1 MNNIKILWKYIILLF
16 AVCMIACSDDDN
28 NGGGENPGGPEE
40 PTIDFEVKPGMDLVG
55 KVLDGTTPL
64 ANILVSDG
72 YTITQTDANG
82 IYQMKKNDLAKF
94 AFVIIPEDCEVPT
107 KGRIP
112 AFYKKIDKE
121 LNMNLASF
129 SLKKI
134 TKVSDF
140 TLVAV
145 ADPQPSDFFEMER
158 FNRETIVDINK
169 HAQTVSGPVYGIT
182 VGDLV
187 WDRMDLFGQYTN
199 AVNKLSF
206 PMFSVIGNHDH
217 NQNIINDDY
226 TASAEYEEHFGPTYY
241 SYNIGDCHFVVLDD
255 VYYTD
260 RDNYEGYITE
270 EQLKWLEEDLKH
282 VSKDKM
288 IILGTHIPTKRRATS
303 TAVTNNQALYDLLAG
318 YKVRIISGHTHY
330 NFTTTISAD
339 IEENTLGA
347 AFGAFWSGDICP
359 DGSPNGYA
367 VYEIKGNKINNW
379 YYKGTGQDASYQLKL
394 YAPITDNIENLPED
408 IKYSVI
414 ANIWSWN
421 TGWSV
426 KVFEDDVEKGD
437 MIKYR
442 NYDPLAYDLLLG
454 PDKPKRHPI
463 AAEPVLTDHLFY
475 YKPKN
480 TTWQTIRV
488 EATDLYG
495 TKHIQSID
503 NPGYEIEDTK
513 DENPIGFVFFEDDF
527 EWTKVESTSANSKLG
542 LAMPYAIPMATVDRE
557 EIRMDYDNT
566 KAFQYYPGL
575 YDAKQN
581 SGWTVASSA
590 VRVYVAYGCLKTG
603 TTATGKNK
611 ADGILISPKFSGIT
625 EGAKVNLKV
634 TFQASIYMNASPS
647 VDPNSFITVSIPAGT
662 PGTIDDETSKSKSF
676 TLSKYPPETDEF
688 TFIVHDA
695 TSDTQI
701 YFRSPDKGEDL
712 SGEITGTNN
721 QRAYYKY
728 FKVEKTN

>member
-1 MNNIKILWKYIILLF
+1 MIDIKIFWKYIILLF

-28 NGGGENPGGPEE
+28 DNNGPEGPKE

-94 AFVIIPEDCEVPT
+94 AFVIVPEDCEIPT
-107 KGRIP
+107 NGNIP
-112 AFYKKIDKE
+112 AFYKKIDHD
-121 LNMNLASF
+121 LQTNLASF
-129 SLKKI
+129 TLKKAS
-134 TKVSDF
+134 KVSDF

-169 HAQTVSGPVYGIT
+169 HTQGISGPIYGIA

-187 WDRMDLFGQYTN
+187 WDRMDLFGQYSN
-199 AVNKLSF
+199 AVNKLTF
-206 PMFSVIGNHDH
+206 PMFAVIGNHDH

-226 TASAEYEEHFGPTYY
+226 TASADYEKHFGPTYY

-260 RDNYEGYITE
+260 RDNYQGYITE
-270 EQLKWLEEDLKH
+270 EQLTWLEEDLKH

-347 AFGAFWSGDICP
+347 ACGAFWSTDICA

-367 VYEIKGNKINNW
+367 VYEIKGNQIDNW
-379 YYKGTGQDASYQLKL
+379 YYKGTDQDVDYQLKL
-394 YAPITDNIENLPED
+394 YPPTSAESSTIPNL
-408 IKYSVI
+408 KYSVL
-414 ANIWSWN
+414 ANVWSWN

-426 KVFEDDVEKGD
+426 KVFEDDQAKGD
-437 MIKYR
+437 MTRYR
-442 NYDPLAYDLLLG
+442 DYDPLAYELLLG
-454 PDKPKRHPI
+454 PEKPARHPS
-463 AAEPVLTDHLFY
+463 AAEPSLTDHLFY
-475 YKPKN
+475 YTPK
-480 TTWQTIRV
+480 TSTWQTIRV
-488 EATDLYG
+488 EITDLYG
-495 TKHIQSID
+495 TKYIQSID
-503 NPGYEIEDTK
+503 NPGYEIEDNE
-513 DENPIGFVFFEDDF
+513 DENPIGFVFLEEDF
-527 EWTKVESTSANSKLG
+527 EWTKVETTSANTKLG
-542 LAMPYAIPMATVDRE
+542 LSMPYADPMNTVNRE

-575 YDAKQN
+575 YDAKQA
-581 SGWTVASSA
+581 SGWTVPSSA
-590 VRVYVAYGCLKTG
+590 PRVYVAYGCLKTG
-603 TTATGKNK
+603 TTATGKGK
-611 ADGILISPKFSGIT
+611 ADGILISPKFDKIT
-625 EGAKVNLKV
+625 EGAKVDLKV
-634 TFQASIYMNASPS
+634 TFQASIYKNASPS
-647 VDPNSFITVSIPAGT
+647 TDPGAFIIVSIPDGT
-662 PGTIDDETSKSKSF
+662 PGTIDDETSKSKAF
-676 TLSKYPPETDEF
+676 TLSKWPPETDEF
-688 TFIVHDA
+688 TFTINKA

-701 YFRSPDKGEDL
+701 RFRSPDKGEDL
-712 SGEITGTNN
+712 SGEITGTAN

-728 FKVEKTN
+728 FKVEKIK